1 MHTNETGIV
10 SMTAMFAHS
19 VGDAP
24 NCGPSIV
31 TNTWSIPAVMH
42 AVVMVTILNSP
53 NFFDTLRHQS
63 YTEYRFC

>member
-1 MHTNETGIV
+1 
-10 SMTAMFAHS
+10 MFAHS